1 MTTINSKLSNN
12 VRDSDVDLAENKCI
26 RNNPTHSCEV
36 MIDFRTCLCPP
47 PKKNTKVN
55 QCVDVKAKI
64 EKVCAG
70 KIIIGGILHKIIKYT
85 SIAHGGFNCKTRTKH
100 EYIPF
105 SCFIDIDCGNSE
117 DKFEIVD
124 CQSICTFSEVIN
136 SENECC
142 KKAILVEK
150 DIIKI
155 IVQRIPCF
163 NHCKEKNK
171 CKFCGKAVIDSE
183 ICFVPAVNTATASV
197 SVSINPDNFKV
208 ELVCCDLIV
217 VCGFITKTVAFTD
230 GTPTA
235 KKDILV
241 QVNVPANI
249 DGFDEVDPEKWTVTK
264 TEVCTGCF
272 NFTCPN
278 GDSTLFH
285 KLVEKDIIAVLV
297 EHKH

>member
-1 MTTINSKLSNN
+1 M
-12 VRDSDVDLAENKCI
+12 DLTENKCI
-26 RNNPTHSCEV
+26 RTNHEHFCEV
-36 MIDFRTCLCPP
+36 MIEFKTCLCPA

-64 EKVCAG
+64 EKICEG
-70 KIIIGGILHKIIKYT
+70 KIIIGGTLHKTIRYKALTHDGCSCKNYIK
-85 SIAHGGFNCKTRTKH
+85 HKD
-100 EYIPF
+100 IPF

-124 CQSICTFSEVIN
+124 CKSICTFSEVIN
-136 SENECC
+136 TKDECRT
-142 KKAILVEK
+142 KAILVEK

-163 NHCKEKNK
+163 NHCKERNK

-197 SVSINPDNFKV
+197 SVSIDPANFKV
-208 ELVCCDLIV
+208 DLVCCDLIV

-230 GTPTA
+230 GTPTT

-249 DGFDEVDPEKWTVTK
+249 DDFDEVDPEKWTVTRA
-264 TEVCTGCF
+264 EVCTGCF
-272 NFTCPN
+272 NFTCPS
-278 GDSTLFH
+278 GDASLFH